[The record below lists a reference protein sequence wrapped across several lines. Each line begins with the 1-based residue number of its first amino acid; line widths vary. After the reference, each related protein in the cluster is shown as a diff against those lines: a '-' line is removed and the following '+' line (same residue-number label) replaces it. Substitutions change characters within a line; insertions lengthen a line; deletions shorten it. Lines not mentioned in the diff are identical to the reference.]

1 MNSALQHLR
10 IDFLSIMREECLNVL
25 SLVSIHRDIF
35 IDYEKTIDIYG
46 SRYPSKI
53 LLINP
58 LSEN

>member
-25 SLVSIHRDIF
+25 SLVSIRRDIF

-46 SRYPSKI
+46 SRYTSKI